1 MYQNFNCSSFSDIW
15 KMYEEIFWKRLVNQS
30 NQSQFESV
38 FAEVNWSG
46 LQDCSISGKETVSQI
61 FFLKF

>member
-1 MYQNFNCSSFSDIW
+1 
-15 KMYEEIFWKRLVNQS
+15 MYEEIFWKRLVNQS

-46 LQDCSISGKETVSQI
+46 LQDCSISDKETVLQI
-61 FFLKF
+61 FFWNL